1 MRTHLRKA
9 LWARRQAKQLMW
21 KEELL
26 LMLEEMELEPSK
38 RLLLFQLRLKTPQH
52 RREEQP
58 DLRAAWIASK
68 FKVRIPLSVLKSRK
82 SSEYVSEERVMKRQ
96 RIANKVKK

>member
-1 MRTHLRKA
+1 
-9 LWARRQAKQLMW
+9 MW

-96 RIANKVKK
+96 RIAIKVKK